1 MYWPIERTTDPL
13 PPQPAESDP
22 EFAAWKKKALER
34 NAAESLAVAI
44 LYYLS
49 GRQFG
54 IWTHTVRPCR
64 GPWPS
69 HPLMGP
75 VTSYLLSWEGDG
87 WVSFPC
93 GCKGG
98 CRVGGPRVVHLP
110 GPVYELVSIEIE
122 ETVFLAPALETMVKL
137 EGSALYRVGGPWP
150 RQDLG
155 RPLGEANTWAVTYRR
170 GRDVPAGV
178 AALTGILAAEFEEA
192 LDNEGQCRLPRTV
205 TVASRQGVTYR
216 AYDPAVIYKTG
227 KTGLPEIDL
236 WLSGV
241 NPHALMAAPSVR

>member
-1 MYWPIERTTDPL
+1 MFWPIDRQTDPL
-13 PPQPAESDP
+13 PPQPDP
-22 EFAAWKKKALER
+22 MTPEWMSKALER

-69 HPLMGP
+69 PQLMGP
-75 VTSYLLSWEGDG
+75 VTSYLLSWEGNG

-93 GCKGG
+93 GCKGS
-98 CRVGGPRVVHLP
+98 CKVGGPRVVHLP
-110 GPVYELVSIEIE
+110 GPVYELVSVQIE
-122 ETVFLAPALETMVKL
+122 ETTFLAPALETMVKL

-155 RPLGEANTWAVTYRR
+155 RPLGERNTWAVTYRR
-170 GRDVPAGV
+170 GRDVPPGV
-178 AALTGILAAEFEEA
+178 AAFTGLLAKELEMA
-192 LDNEGQCRLPRTV
+192 LDADDDDCRLPRSV
-205 TVASRQGVTYR
+205 VVASRQGVTYR
-216 AYDPAVIYKTG
+216 QYDPTVLYANG
-227 KTGLPEIDL
+227 KTGIAEIDL
-236 WLSGV
+236 WLAAV
-241 NPHALMAAPSVR
+241 NPHALMAAPSVV